1 MRTKTTLLSRALKR
15 NVPLTYSDVTA
26 LEKMVYGSEIIESR
40 EQFQQVYGAVNI
52 KSFIRTLV
60 GLDLLLQNKHLI
72 SIYKNKTLTLI
83 KYAL

>member
-1 MRTKTTLLSRALKR
+1 
-15 NVPLTYSDVTA
+15 
-26 LEKMVYGSEIIESR
+26 MVYGSEIIESR